1 MCIRDSTGTLSIIAG
16 VSSGVEPVF
25 AYAYIRNVMDNTHL
39 IETNQILKDKLAER
53 GLFSDALMREIVEKG
68 TLAHVPGVPEDI
80 RRVFVCAHDVSPIWH
95 VKMQAAF
102 QEYTDNAVSKTVN
115 FPNSATRE
123 EVAEVYRLAYELGCK
138 GTTIYRDGSRDEQ
151 VLNIGKVNDGK
162 PAESGSAPLPDHV
175 EKLLESNCD
184 STACLLRNGSIM
196 PRPRP
201 DVTMGYTEK
210 VKIGCGNLYITVNYD
225 EQGICEVFTNTGRA
239 GGCPSQSEATA
250 RLMSVALR
258 AGVDSDC
265 LLYTS
270 VEKAFDGRTGLERAL
285 SGEHDL
291 ILLDIMLP
299 GMSGMEVLRRL
310 RRESQAP
317 VIMLTARDTVVDKV
331 SGLDSGADDYTVS
344 YTHLA
349 LLHLLCFQ

>member
-1 MCIRDSTGTLSIIAG
+1 M
-16 VSSGVEPVF
+16 
-25 AYAYIRNVMDNTHL
+25 
-39 IETNQILKDKLAER
+39 
-53 GLFSDALMREIVEKG
+53 
-68 TLAHVPGVPEDI
+68 
-80 RRVFVCAHDVSPIWH
+80 
-95 VKMQAAF
+95 
-102 QEYTDNAVSKTVN
+102 N

-196 PRPRP
+196 PGPARR
-201 DVTMGYTEK
+201 DHGLHGK

-258 AGVDSDC
+258 AGVDSDELIRQLKGIRC
-265 LLYTS
+265 PSTIRQQGMAVTS
-270 VEKAFDGRTGLERAL
+270 CPDAIAKAIEKVMKASKNQEIPPLSAPDGAHPAPGAPSPSMTPAEAKQAKFCPECGSRLEHEGGCVTCRNCGY
-285 SGEHDL
+285 SKCG
-291 ILLDIMLP
+291 
-299 GMSGMEVLRRL
+299 
-310 RRESQAP
+310 
-317 VIMLTARDTVVDKV
+317 
-331 SGLDSGADDYTVS
+331 
-344 YTHLA
+344 
-349 LLHLLCFQ
+349 